1 MQFYQRQLKM
11 LSTEYRN
18 RIIDICCRMIS
29 TDGEVDLDDRIWM
42 HKLCENNEKAKEL
55 AGAMLCPNTVGED
68 VNYYQ

>member
-1 MQFYQRQLKM
+1 MHFYHRQLKM
-11 LSTEYRN
+11 LSTEYKN

-29 TDGEVDLDDRIWM
+29 TDGQVDLDERIWM
-42 HKLCENNEKAKEL
+42 SKLCENNEDASEL

>member
-11 LSTEYRN
+11 LNTKYRN
-18 RIIDICCRMIS
+18 RIVDICCRMIS
-29 TDGEVDLDDRIWM
+29 TDGQVDLDERIWM
-42 HKLCENNEKAKEL
+42 NKLCEKNEQAKEL